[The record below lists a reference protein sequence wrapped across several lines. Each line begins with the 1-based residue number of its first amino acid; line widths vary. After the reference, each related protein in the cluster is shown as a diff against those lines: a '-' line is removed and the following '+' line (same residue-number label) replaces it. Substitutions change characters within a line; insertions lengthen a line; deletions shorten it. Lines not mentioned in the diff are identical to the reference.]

1 MNNDINICFSSD
13 NNYIPHLA
21 AAVTSLL
28 LNIIDSNRTV
38 NIYILNDGAIT
49 DTNIAKVKKLESLR
63 ANSTIT
69 FTAIDSEIFKTMP
82 LIRGSL
88 FTEATYY
95 RYIIPSLFRDIDRM
109 VYLDCDIIVR
119 GDIAALHN
127 MELGNKAIGAVQ
139 DIIGRECQEYLG
151 LDKERYTYCNAG
163 VLVMDINKLRE
174 INSQE
179 RLIEFTLANSKSL
192 KLLDQDAINSVLR
205 DEITYLGLEW
215 NLLLN
220 REVKKPDYDAEIY
233 NRAKRDPQIVHF
245 IGRKKPWNFGCPNPF
260 TKEYWHYLRHT
271 EFYDDVRI
279 AAFWGLRKIIYRTDY
294 TPTKTRTRIFGLPVC
309 KVVSSENSKK
319 FYILGI
325 KIATKR
331 FKS

>member
-1 MNNDINICFSSD
+1 MNNNINICFSSD

-21 AAVTSLL
+21 VAVTSLL
-28 LNIIDSNRTV
+28 INCKGEYRVD
-38 NIYILNDGAIT
+38 IYILNDGSIT
-49 DTNIAKVKKLESLR
+49 ESNRSRLKKLESLR
-63 ANSTIT
+63 ANSSVS
-69 FTAIDSEIFKTMP
+69 FTAIDSSVFKAMP

-95 RYIIPSLFRDIDRM
+95 RYIIPSLFKDIDRM
-109 VYLDCDIIVR
+109 VYLDCDIVVR
-119 GDIAALHN
+119 GDVTELFAA
-127 MELGNKAIGAVQ
+127 ELGGKSIGAVQ

-151 LDKERYTYCNAG
+151 LDPQIYTYCNAG
-163 VLVMDINKLRE
+163 VLVMDIGRLRE

-220 REVKKPDYDAEIY
+220 REVKNPDYDAEIY
-233 NRAKRDPQIVHF
+233 SRAQREPKIVHF

-260 TKEYWHYLRHT
+260 AKEYWHYLRLT
-271 EFYDDVRI
+271 EFYDEVRT
-279 AAFWGLRKIIYRTDY
+279 AAFWSLRKIIYRTDY
-294 TPTKTRTRIFGLPVC
+294 TPTKTRTRLFGLPVC
-309 KVVSSENSKK
+309 KVVNSENSKK
-319 FYILGI
+319 LYILGI
-325 KIATKR
+325 KIVTKR
-331 FKS
+331 L